1 MSRAERRSFKH
12 VSRVSLPSEHKQA
25 ARLPARRLADVVI
38 ARAFPEILGDPV
50 AVFQRET
57 GDFFQPHE
65 EM

>member
-1 MSRAERRSFKH
+1 
-12 VSRVSLPSEHKQA
+12 
-25 ARLPARRLADVVI
+25 VI